1 MNEGLNPRRREGE
14 YNLVVDDNSRY
25 GNLNDPKTNKYRTAF
40 NIMMLAVTVGSPI
53 LGFVF
58 RNPKESDPVV
68 NSPQPSASVE
78 GISAEQKGRVAAV
91 VEGKS
96 AVPEKKKVEVPKKA
110 QVVGSHAAA
119 SASAILPSPIVVE
132 PITLEAPMRIEGS
145 YNYRNLPPNQ
155 LAVYYFGK
163 SKAKVTA
170 PWLWLLTTARRLG
183 WKGDLKGSVSG
194 LRTYEEQLEFF
205 RISARGGNK
214 AFNPDGDNVSKAHHL
229 LPLTKFYGDSMMA
242 VDVTEAEQLV
252 EIAKK
257 LHVHLTRPYN
267 KPGMKKKEPWH
278 VEVDCEVQKAVC
290 GFSPPASWSVP
301 KPDEIIVLDRFYD
314 PGLNRLVSK
323 PVKSR

>member
-14 YNLVVDDNSRY
+14 YKLVVDTSRY
-25 GNLNDPKTNKYRTAF
+25 GNLNDPTTYRIRTGI
-40 NIMMLAVTVGSPI
+40 NILIVAATIGSPI

-78 GISAEQKGRVAAV
+78 GVSAEQRGRVAAV
-91 VEGKS
+91 VEGES

-110 QVVGSHAAA
+110 QVVGSQAAA
-119 SASAILPSPIVVE
+119 SASATLPSPIVVE

-170 PWLWLLTTARRLG
+170 PWFWLLTTAQRLG

-194 LRTYEEQLEFF
+194 LRTYEEQLGFF
-205 RISARGGNK
+205 RASLRRGGNP
-214 AFNPDGDNVSKAHHL
+214 AFNPDWDNVSKAHHL

-278 VEVDCEVQKAVC
+278 VELDCNPQENGC

-323 PVKSR
+323 PVKRR